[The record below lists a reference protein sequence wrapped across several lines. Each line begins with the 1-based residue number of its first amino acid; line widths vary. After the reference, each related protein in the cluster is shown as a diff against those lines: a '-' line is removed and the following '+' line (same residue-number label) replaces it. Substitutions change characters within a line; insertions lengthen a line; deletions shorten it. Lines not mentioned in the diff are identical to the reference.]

1 MLLHVMG
8 GALLSLPLYHRE
20 VAHSELHRITSQKD
34 TAVSLIHWS
43 NNEEERERE
52 NVHSISHYKRQ
63 TRQKPSVSKS
73 LKCTLTV
80 H

>member
-43 NNEEERERE
+43 NNEEERER
-52 NVHSISHYKRQ
+52 
-63 TRQKPSVSKS
+63 
-73 LKCTLTV
+73 KCAFNITL
-80 H
+80 